1 MSDIKLRPY
10 QEKFLAD
17 VRNEIAAGQKK
28 ICGVA
33 PCGAGKTIMTG
44 WLIRE
49 FMRQNKRVVF
59 FVHRKELIEQ
69 TSATFDQLGIEHGVV
84 SPGIKANYDLPIQIV
99 SVQTLARRLN
109 SIPQPDLLVC
119 DECHHILA
127 DTYRAIINHWHE
139 SLLLGVT
146 ATPQRMGGINLG
158 DVFTSLIEA
167 PSTKELIKLGH
178 LTKFKYYAP
187 TEKDLNLNRVRVK
200 FGEYIN
206 SDLEREMGRSKIIGN
221 IVEHYKRFAGGK
233 KAICYCINVRH
244 SKKVAAA
251 FQAAGIAA
259 AHCDGE
265 TNKKVRAQLVEDF
278 RLGKIKILCNAELF
292 GEGFDL
298 PNMEAV
304 ILARPTKSLT
314 VFVQQSLRPLRPDPD
329 NPKKVAIIIDH
340 VQNYQ
345 RFGLPDENRNWSL
358 APNPKKMEG
367 SAPLMAC
374 PECCEVVPI
383 STQTCPYCGYEFVTE
398 EDKEARLI
406 EHAGILGQL
415 KNSVRDEI
423 KIVRPS
429 IKRKPTTP
437 EEFLVI
443 AKEKEYKIG
452 WVAIQSLEYA
462 KSYEDCLHIAEV
474 CGYKPGWAW
483 YQWKD
488 IQAKIAEEE
497 ASRRRFTPPAY
508 RNRAKSSRL

>member
-1 MSDIKLRPY
+1 MSNIELRDY
-10 QEKFLAD
+10 QKKFLSN
-17 VRNEIAAGQKK
+17 VRDEINAGQRK

-49 FMRQNKRVVF
+49 FMQQNKRVVF

-69 TSATFDQLGIEHGVV
+69 TSKTFEELGIEHNIIT
-84 SPGIKANYDLPIQIV
+84 PGIKANYELPVQIV
-99 SVQTLARRLN
+99 SVQTLARRLR
-109 SIPQPDLLVC
+109 SIPKPDLLVC

-127 DTYRAIINHWHE
+127 NTYREIVDYWNE

-178 LTKFKYYAP
+178 LTSFRYYAP
-187 TEKDLNLNRVRVK
+187 TENINLDKVRVK

-206 SDLEREMGRSKIIGN
+206 SDLERVMGRSKIIGN
-221 IVEHYKRFAGGK
+221 IVEHYKKFANGK

-244 SKKVAAA
+244 SKKVASA
-251 FQAAGIAA
+251 FQAAGISA

-265 TNKKVRAQLVEDF
+265 TNKKVREQLVDDF
-278 RLGKIKILCNAELF
+278 RTGKIKILCNAELF

-298 PNMEAV
+298 PNMQAV

-314 VFVQQSLRPLRPDPD
+314 VFIQQSLRPLRPDPT
-329 NPKKVAIIIDH
+329 NPNKVAIIIDH
-340 VQNYQ
+340 VENYL
-345 RFGLPDENRNWSL
+345 RFGLPDANRAWSL
-358 APNPKKMEG
+358 DPNPPKMEG
-367 SAPLMAC
+367 TAPLMAC
-374 PECCEVVPI
+374 PECYEVVPI

-398 EDKEARLI
+398 EDKEARLR
-406 EHAGILGQL
+406 EHVGKLNRL
-415 KNSVRDEI
+415 KNFGKEE
-423 KIVRPS
+423 KISRPK
-429 IKRKPTTP
+429 IKRKPKTP
-437 EEFLVI
+437 EEFLRI
-443 AKEKEYKIG
+443 AKERNYKIG

-462 KSYEDCLHIAEV
+462 QSYEDCLHIAEV

-483 YQWKD
+483 YQWKE
-488 IQAKIAEEE
+488 INPV
-497 ASRRRFTPPAY
+497 AS
-508 RNRAKSSRL
+508 